1 MTVIRCVSCGLRQF
15 ALSSTCRR
23 CHANLGFFLFEVPLD
38 YDRTSSKPPTGAN
51 VSLGS
56 ALRAIRVNRG
66 KSQARVAELART
78 ERSQIS
84 RIECN
89 ATTPN
94 LSTLLRILRALGV
107 ESLYFRISEKS
118 S

>member
-23 CHANLGFFLFEVPLD
+23 CSADLGFFLVEFPLD
-38 YDRTSSKPPTGAN
+38 AAISKPPTGAN
-51 VSLGS
+51 LSLGS
-56 ALRAIRVNRG
+56 ALRAIRLKRG
-66 KSQARVAELART
+66 KSQARIAELAHT
-78 ERSQIS
+78 ERSHIS

-89 ATTPN
+89 EAAPN

-107 ESLYFRISEKS
+107 ESLYFRLSEKS